1 MVFADDGTSD
11 EASFFAEEIN
21 LPPDSTAARGEVQR
35 LEPCTGNEALVVFH
49 SVQVENVLSDQR
61 MEIPEHPSYQQG
73 DRALHN
79 GLSAPTLGPAVQD
92 APPPA
97 DRLVGYP
104 AQESDQDVQ
113 GTSELRLPRGYDD
126 QPRFQLQT
134 NDFQVNVI
142 SCLSENDQAIEQS
155 CNMQELRLWKK
166 EIARQVSNP

>member
-1 MVFADDGTSD
+1 M
-11 EASFFAEEIN
+11 N
-21 LPPDSTAARGEVQR
+21 
-35 LEPCTGNEALVVFH
+35 
-49 SVQVENVLSDQR
+49 
-61 MEIPEHPSYQQG
+61 QG

-104 AQESDQDVQ
+104 AQESDQNVQ

-142 SCLSENDQAIEQS
+142 SSLSENDQAIEQS
-155 CNMQELRLWKK
+155 CNMQELRLWKN
-166 EIARQVSNP
+166 EIVRQVSNP